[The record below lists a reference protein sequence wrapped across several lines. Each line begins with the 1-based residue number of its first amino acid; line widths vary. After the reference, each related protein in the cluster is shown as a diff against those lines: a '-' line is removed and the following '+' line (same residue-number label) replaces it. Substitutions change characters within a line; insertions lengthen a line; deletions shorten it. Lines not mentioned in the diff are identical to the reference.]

1 MLCIR
6 TLSLLSPSLCFT
18 IVYNDLSLPWDISL
32 IWQPLHT
39 NMLKG
44 WKERNNLVEGL
55 DVEVEGF
62 GEGYGSRQLPK
73 FHEGRRIVAYF
84 GM

>member
-1 MLCIR
+1 
-6 TLSLLSPSLCFT
+6 
-18 IVYNDLSLPWDISL
+18 
-32 IWQPLHT
+32 
-39 NMLKG
+39 MLKG